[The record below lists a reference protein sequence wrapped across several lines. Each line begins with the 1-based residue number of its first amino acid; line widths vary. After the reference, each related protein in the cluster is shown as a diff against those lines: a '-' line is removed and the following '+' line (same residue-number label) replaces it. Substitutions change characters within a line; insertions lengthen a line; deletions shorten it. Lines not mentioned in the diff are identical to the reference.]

1 MENEISMEM
10 KKQTPLFREKIGS
23 TIYEVTVHFSET
35 NKETM
40 DDKLKRLILNDS
52 ANQISRFS

>member
-1 MENEISMEM
+1 MENESSMEM
-10 KKQTPLFREKIGS
+10 KQQTPLFREKIGS

-52 ANQISRFS
+52 ANQVSRFS

>member
-1 MENEISMEM
+1 MENESRVEM
-10 KKQTPLFREKIGS
+10 KQQTPLFREKIGS

-35 NKETM
+35 NNETL